1 MEKNTLVKNLLTK
14 KNKDYTYAV
23 SFLLIFSFFIFFII
37 RPNLISV
44 FEANAKIEELKKIN
58 NSYNEEID
66 KIIEVQSVLESKR
79 DDLDYLNEAIAS
91 KPQVN
96 KILSDVD
103 VASAETN
110 LISEQISVSD
120 VNLKDKGALE
130 KLKSFV
136 VEMNVKG
143 TFEDVVAYIKRVYAQ
158 RRLKLIPEFQV
169 DRDEKES
176 SSSSTLD
183 IRFEVEGY
191 YL

>member
-1 MEKNTLVKNLLTK
+1 MEKNRLVKNLLTK
-14 KNKDYTYAV
+14 KNKDYTYTIL
-23 SFLLIFSFFIFFII
+23 FLLIFSFFIFFII

-58 NSYNEEID
+58 DSYNEEID
-66 KIIEVQSVLESKR
+66 KIIEVQSVLETKR
-79 DDLDYLNEAIAS
+79 DDFDYLNEAIAS

-120 VNLKDKGALE
+120 INLKDKGALE

-136 VEMNVKG
+136 VQMNVKG

-169 DRDEKES
+169 GRDEKES